1 MAAAAA
7 SAGGG
12 GGGQRGVVTKMDKLN
27 GSARLMIVSDLD
39 HTMVDHHDEENLS
52 LLRFGA
58 LWESTYC
65 QDSLLVFSTGRSPT
79 LYKELRKEKP
89 MLTPDITIMS
99 VGTEITY
106 GEAMVPDDGW
116 EEYLNNKW
124 DRNIV
129 VQETVNFSELKLQA
143 CSAACIICCLYLYYF
158 GCELIVPCC
167 TFAWIQPETEQRPH
181 KVSFFVDKKSAQE
194 VIKFVAEKLEKRGL
208 DAKII
213 YSGGQDLDIL
223 PQGAGKGQAL
233 AYLLK
238 KLSSCGKPP
247 NNTLVCGD
255 SGNDAELFSIPGVH
269 GVMVSNAQEELLQWY
284 TENAKDNPK
293 IIHASERCAAGI
305 IQAIGHFK
313 LGPNISPRDV
323 DFPYVKEASFK
334 PTYAVVKFY
343 VLYEKWRRA
352 EVLKSDSVIQYFKNI
367 TSTAPS
373 RIHAAIAKLAQA
385 VGMARAQVVV
395 IALVAAVLLATS
407 EGAINCGQVNSA
419 IGPCLPYAR
428 GAARGP
434 SAQCCS
440 GVRSLNSAA
449 RTTADRRAACNCLKS
464 AASRLSGLRVGNAA
478 GIPSKCGVSIPYT
491 ISPSVDCSRLFAR
504 TSNTN

>member
-1 MAAAAA
+1 MVLSGLRSGWVRGCRGRALHGRRAWRRACGDGGSTVARRRGKA
-7 SAGGG
+7 DGGG
-12 GGGQRGVVTKMDKLN
+12 EGLPQLADGGVEGGLWVTIMDKLN

-58 LWESTYC
+58 LWESVYC

-106 GEAMVPDDGW
+106 GEAM
-116 EEYLNNKW
+116 
-124 DRNIV
+124 
-129 VQETVNFSELKLQA
+129 
-143 CSAACIICCLYLYYF
+143 
-158 GCELIVPCC
+158 
-167 TFAWIQPETEQRPH
+167 PETEQRPH

-194 VIKFVAEKLEKRGL
+194 VIKSVAEKLEKRGL

-313 LGPNISPRDV
+313 LGPNVSPRDV

-334 PTYAVVKFY
+334 PTDAVVKFY

-352 EVLKSDSVIQYFKNI
+352 EVPKSDSVTQYFKNI
-367 TSTAPS
+367 TTESPE
-373 RIHAAIAKLAQA
+373 
-385 VGMARAQVVV
+385 GFVVTH
-395 IALVAAVLLATS
+395 IQKTWLNGYS
-407 EGAINCGQVNSA
+407 
-419 IGPCLPYAR
+419 
-428 GAARGP
+428 
-434 SAQCCS
+434 S
-440 GVRSLNSAA
+440 GVEQ
-449 RTTADRRAACNCLKS
+449 
-464 AASRLSGLRVGNAA
+464 ASKL
-478 GIPSKCGVSIPYT
+478 
-491 ISPSVDCSRLFAR
+491 
-504 TSNTN
+504 